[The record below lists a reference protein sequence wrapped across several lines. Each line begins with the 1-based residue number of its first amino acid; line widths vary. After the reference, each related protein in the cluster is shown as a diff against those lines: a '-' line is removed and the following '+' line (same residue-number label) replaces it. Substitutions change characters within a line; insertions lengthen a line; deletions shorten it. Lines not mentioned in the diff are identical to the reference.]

1 MVFSC
6 LFLIVLATM
15 AFNPG
20 AALRQALW
28 DDFANQV
35 SIIIVVELHEMGEMA
50 CWETIGL
57 ELLDKPSASCTQL
70 FVGTL
75 QYFFIGGWL
84 GGWIVLAHSIGL
96 YDLFADLT
104 DKVGIRIKWHA

>member
-1 MVFSC
+1 
-6 LFLIVLATM
+6 M
-15 AFNPG
+15 ALNPG
-20 AALRQALW
+20 AALRQILW
-28 DDFANQV
+28 DDLANQV
-35 SIIIVVELHEMGEMA
+35 SIIIVVELHEMGETA
-50 CWETIGL
+50 RWKTTGL

-75 QYFFIGGWL
+75 QYFLVGGRL

-96 YDLFADLT
+96 DNLFADLT